1 MPAVPG
7 DRPVVTAVI
16 RMRARSGTQGMRRIL
31 LPLGLLAVLA
41 AGCGGGDAPAAD
53 PAPAPRSDAAA
64 TPGAVVRAWS
74 RAMRRGDI
82 DAAAR
87 LFAVPAVIANGTS
100 PINLDTRAAV
110 RRFNASLPC
119 GSRVVATEQR
129 QGLTI
134 ATFTLTERPGAR
146 CDGTGNTAKAAFEIR
161 GGKIV
166 GWIRVADGDVPPAP
180 GGRVV

>member
-1 MPAVPG
+1 
-7 DRPVVTAVI
+7 
-16 RMRARSGTQGMRRIL
+16 MRARSGTQGMRRIL
-31 LPLGLLAVLA
+31 LPLGLLVVLA

-53 PAPAPRSDAAA
+53 PAPRPDAAA

-100 PINLDTRAAV
+100 PVNLDTRAAV
-110 RRFNASLPC
+110 RRFNESLPC
-119 GSRVVATEQR
+119 GSRVVATEQH

-134 ATFTLTERPGAR
+134 ATFTLTERPGAQ

-166 GWIRVADGDVPPAP
+166 GWIRVGDGDDPPAS